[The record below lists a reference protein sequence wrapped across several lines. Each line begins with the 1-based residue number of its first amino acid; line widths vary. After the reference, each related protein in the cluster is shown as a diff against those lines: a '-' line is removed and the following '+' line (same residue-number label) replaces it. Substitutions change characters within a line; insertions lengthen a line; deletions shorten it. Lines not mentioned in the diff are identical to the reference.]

1 MDEKQVETGLIVDI
15 VVAIVALAL
24 YTCAGVSELGGSAIT
39 RRRVHALQEDIRS
52 GKRTTHSLVES
63 ARKHAASIEVVRIVT
78 IVIAVIAIEDAVE
91 RLTTELHWA
100 IDLMLLILLLL
111 VAGIGLPRAFLS
123 AAPETWIE
131 SFARFSNS
139 LARYFNPFLR
149 LADLLAT
156 PVRLL
161 LPGRESVAIVA
172 SEDEVR
178 EAMRRQVEDEEL
190 QEAEQEMIDGV
201 LRLEDMD
208 ASEIMVPRVD
218 MVAADVTTPLRQILQ
233 KITTTG
239 HSRIP
244 IYDQSIDEIIGMLHA
259 KDLLPFLT
267 RDWRSI
273 DLRRLLRPV
282 YIVPESKRVDELLR
296 DMRGNND
303 QVAIVADEYGGIS
316 GLVTIEDIMEVIVGE
331 IRDEYDVE
339 EEEIVTVSDDEL
351 IADGGVSMEEIQYE
365 LDLEDDDNDEEDYD
379 TVGGFVLKYLERL
392 PNEGDVVEAQG
403 IRVEVLSVDRH
414 RVKRVRIRRLPQ
426 AQDDSTSPREAAE

>member
-15 VVAIVALAL
+15 VVAVVALVL
-24 YTCAGVSELGGSAIT
+24 YTCAGVSELGGAAIT

-63 ARKHAASIEVVRIVT
+63 ARKHAAAIEVVRIVT
-78 IVIAVIAIEDAVE
+78 IVIAVIAVEDAVE
-91 RLTTELHWA
+91 RLTNELHWA
-100 IDLMLLILLLL
+100 IDLVFLILLLL
-111 VAGIGLPRAFLS
+111 VAGIGLPRAFLA
-123 AAPETWIE
+123 AAPEEWIE
-131 SFARFSNS
+131 SLARFSNT
-139 LARYFNPFLR
+139 LARYFNPFLQ

-161 LPGRESVAIVA
+161 LPGRETAAIVA

-178 EAMRRQVEDEEL
+178 EAMRQQVEDEEL

-218 MVAADVTTPLRQILQ
+218 IVAADLKTPLRQILH

-244 IYDQSIDEIIGMLHA
+244 IYNESIDDIRGVLHA

-267 RDWRSI
+267 RDWHTIEI
-273 DLRRLLRPV
+273 DRLVRPV
-282 YIVPESKRVDELLR
+282 YIVPESKKVDELLR
-296 DMRGNND
+296 DMRSNND
-303 QVAIVADEYGGIS
+303 QVAIVADEYGGIA

-351 IADGGVSMEEIQYE
+351 IAAGGVSMEEIQYE
-365 LDLEDDDNDEEDYD
+365 FDLEDEEDDEEDYD

-392 PNEGDVVEAQG
+392 PNEGDIVEGQG

-414 RVKRVRIRRLPQ
+414 RVKRVRVTRLPQ
-426 AQDDSTSPREAAE
+426 APDETAFSRDTIE